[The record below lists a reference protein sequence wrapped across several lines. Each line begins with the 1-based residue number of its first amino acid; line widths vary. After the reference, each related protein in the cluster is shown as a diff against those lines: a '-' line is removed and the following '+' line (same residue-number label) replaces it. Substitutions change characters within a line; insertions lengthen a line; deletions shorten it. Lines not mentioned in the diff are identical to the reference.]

1 MLFNPHAR
9 LCHHCNRARNTRHGY
24 VWEWLVLAA
33 AALHAGPAAQLPPV
47 AHAVGDAADDAHAA
61 PAWVSA
67 PGLESC
73 EIADSD
79 YRLFVHGVA
88 QAGLRVHQLLKTM
101 AGQPEAASDA
111 FVDMLLR
118 QSQFQPGRRSS
129 VVDLLFEW
137 HGHSGDGASHAAAAE
152 PAPPPALIPSAV
164 TREMAELWYKRAS
177 LFTKLMDAFVLFTFV
192 HRDELLHDEFDRA
205 PRGHAPAVAAAP
217 GAAPVPVRPEV
228 NEKRKAEGRES
239 GLRLPRFRGHR
250 SSLLTNEA
258 IWWLNMAVPPPCRHL
273 WRVRRFV
280 TSVLVPV

>member
-1 MLFNPHAR
+1 M
-9 LCHHCNRARNTRHGY
+9 
-24 VWEWLVLAA
+24 LAA
-33 AALHAGPAAQLPPV
+33 AALRAGPAAQPPPA
-47 AHAVGDAADDAHAA
+47 AHTAGHAADDAGVAA

-67 PGLESC
+67 PGLEGR
-73 EIADSD
+73 EVADTD
-79 YRLFVHGVA
+79 YRLFVQGVA

-101 AGQPEAASDA
+101 AGPPEAASDA

-137 HGHSGDGASHAAAAE
+137 HGHSGDGAAHAAAE
-152 PAPPPALIPSAV
+152 PAPPPPLIPSAV

-192 HRDELLHDEFDRA
+192 HREELLHDDFDRVR
-205 PRGHAPAVAAAP
+205 RGHAPAPAAAP
-217 GAAPVPVRPEV
+217 GAAPAPVRPEV
-228 NEKRKAEGRES
+228 SEKRKAEGRES

-273 WRVRRFV
+273 WRVRVPSR
-280 TSVLVPV
+280 SVPVPLCWWG